1 MPAVITTDGPPNET
15 MPTPKKNFLAFVC
28 TTLPT
33 LPTPG
38 SPHGEDLTNG
48 LGQSL
53 FKRRGRELGDNRVL
67 GGIIKNIKLL
77 AIRSTSLGWA
87 I

>member
-1 MPAVITTDGPPNET
+1 MPAVITTYGPPNKT
-15 MPTPKKNFLAFVC
+15 IPTPKKKIFLAFVC

-33 LPTPG
+33 LPTLG
-38 SPHGEDLTNG
+38 SPRGEDLTNG

-67 GGIIKNIKLL
+67 EGTIKNGRLL
-77 AIRSTSLGWA
+77 AIRSTSPG
-87 I
+87 